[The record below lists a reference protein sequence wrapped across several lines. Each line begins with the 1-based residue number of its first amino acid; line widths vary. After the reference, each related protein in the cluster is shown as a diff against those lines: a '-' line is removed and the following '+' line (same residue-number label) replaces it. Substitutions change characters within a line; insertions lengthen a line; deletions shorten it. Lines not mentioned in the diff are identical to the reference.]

1 MNAEQLNVI
10 KERAAKATHGPWR
23 SAELY
28 GVRTQNDKALS
39 IPLRPSDATFIAHSR
54 EDVPALVAEVERLQN
69 RCELYEV
76 ARRNDGKMIEY
87 KDAEIERLRKAL
99 EYYADRSIYEYELN
113 NAPWWTEFK
122 EPNVD
127 DGYLAR
133 EALK

>member
-54 EDVPALVAEVERLQN
+54 KDVPALVAEVERLS
-69 RCELYEV
+69 RG
-76 ARRNDGKMIEY
+76 RNISSVQIRQLFG
-87 KDAEIERLRKAL
+87 EIERLKSVIRTIEANANDEDFVKQFAKEAL
-99 EYYADRSIYEYELN
+99 ETDS
-113 NAPWWTEFK
+113 
-122 EPNVD
+122 
-127 DGYLAR
+127 
-133 EALK
+133 